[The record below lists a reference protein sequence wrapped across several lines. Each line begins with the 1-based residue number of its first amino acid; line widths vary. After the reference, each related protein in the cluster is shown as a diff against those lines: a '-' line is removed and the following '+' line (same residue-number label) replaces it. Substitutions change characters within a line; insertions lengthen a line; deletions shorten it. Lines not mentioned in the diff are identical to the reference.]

1 MRLLGEPRTVAGYAR
16 FMTSA
21 LDLRGV
27 WVPLITPF
35 DTSGDVDIAAI
46 ERLCGEYLDAGVS
59 GIVALGT
66 TGEAP
71 ALDAEE
77 KHNVIDACSRVCAAR
92 GARLIV
98 GTGTNGTR
106 TDLATPEEIHAA
118 LEQAFDYRGDVLIT
132 RKDGSKIEGYIFDR
146 NRGKSLADSYARLL
160 PKDGSGKVAI
170 AYIDIAA
177 LAFTG
182 RDMAAGKSWENWVKQ
197 YWEKKA
203 AGETDISLQPE
214 ELE

>member
-1 MRLLGEPRTVAGYAR
+1 MSGREAGREAHTPEVNPDSLEVVAG
-16 FMTSA
+16 FQHQKLEGS
-21 LDLRGV
+21 
-27 WVPLITPF
+27 VP
-35 DTSGDVDIAAI
+35 
-46 ERLCGEYLDAGVS
+46 E
-59 GIVALGT
+59 
-66 TGEAP
+66 
-71 ALDAEE
+71 
-77 KHNVIDACSRVCAAR
+77 
-92 GARLIV
+92 
-98 GTGTNGTR
+98 
-106 TDLATPEEIHAA
+106 LATPEEIHAA

-146 NRGKSLADSYARLL
+146 RQGKSLADSFVRLL
-160 PKDGSGKVAI
+160 PKDGTGRVAVS
-170 AYIDIAA
+170 YIDVAA